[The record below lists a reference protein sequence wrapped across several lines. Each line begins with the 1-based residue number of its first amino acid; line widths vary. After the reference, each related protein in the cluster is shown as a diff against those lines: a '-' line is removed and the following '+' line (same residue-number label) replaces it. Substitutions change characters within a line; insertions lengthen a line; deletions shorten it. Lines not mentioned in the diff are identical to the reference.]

1 MTPKNKITTGSYFI
15 KRLRDSG
22 FVTIRLFDEY
32 AILDPRRWSI
42 MVDPGRASLIITCY
56 ENKDFRGDVVFEFND
71 GGNKFIKNFNM
82 KTKSMEVI
90 ITTLIEKGIPQKG
103 RASEYEKR
111 L

>member
-22 FVTIRLFDEY
+22 FVTIRLFKDY
-32 AILDPRRWSI
+32 TIIDPRRWSI
-42 MVDPGRASLIITCY
+42 MVDPGGVSLIITCY

-82 KTKSMEVI
+82 KTKSMEVV
-90 ITTLIEKGIPQKG
+90 ITTLIERGIPQKQDG
-103 RASEYEKR
+103 CSFDKMR
-111 L
+111 

>member
-22 FVTIRLFDEY
+22 FVTIRLFNEY
-32 AILDPRRWSI
+32 AIFDPRRWSI
-42 MVDPGRASLIITCY
+42 MVDPGGASLIITCY
-56 ENKDFRGDVVFEFND
+56 ENKDFRGEVVFEFND

-90 ITTLIEKGIPQKG
+90 ITTLIEKGIPQKAKG
-103 RASEYEKR
+103 CVFERKV
-111 L
+111 

>member
-90 ITTLIEKGIPQKG
+90 ITTLIEKGIPQKANG
-103 RASEYEKR
+103 CVFERK